1 MERISWIR
9 NNLRD
14 FFFLEKKEDSL
25 YNETSYALFKIG
37 TVLKEFFM
45 NLLTADKI
53 SKNFTDKPVL
63 NNISLGINEKDKI
76 GVIGVNGTGKSTLL
90 KILAGKEEP
99 DEGNVVKGNDVRVE
113 YLAQTPE
120 FDDTYTLLENVTR
133 AHEHVG
139 DGWNVEGEAKAMLGK
154 LGIVDWD
161 MKPSKLSGGQ
171 RKRAAL
177 VRTLL
182 TPADILI
189 LDEPTNHLDN
199 AMAEWLEEYLNSF
212 RGAFIM
218 ITHDRYFLDKVTNKI
233 VEIDKG
239 HLYTYETNYTGFLEL
254 KLEREE
260 MELATERKKKSLYRQ
275 DLAWMMRGARARST
289 KQKAHIQRFEELRDR
304 EKIEETGKVEIT
316 ALASRLGKKTIELSH
331 LQKAFGEKKIVEDF
345 TYIFLPLDRIGI
357 VGGNGAG
364 KSTLLKMITGVE
376 KYDGGSIEIGPTV
389 KIGYFAQECETMNPK
404 QRVID
409 YIKEVA
415 EYIETS
421 EGSASASQML
431 ERFLFSGAMQYSNI
445 EKLSGGERRRLYLLK
460 ILMEAPNVLI
470 LDEPTNDLDIQ
481 TLRILEDYLDSFPGI
496 VISVSHDRYFLDRVV
511 RRIFAFEGNGQ
522 IERYEGGFTDYWNKA
537 KAKEESLQSGKEPLE
552 KSEPKKSKKEYKT
565 REKKLKFT
573 YAEQKEFDTIDAD
586 IEALE
591 QAIEQAEKEILAN
604 AKDFVKLQEITNRKE
619 ELQQKLEEKM
629 DRWVYLNDL
638 AEKIQN
644 SKG

>member
-1 MERISWIR
+1 
-9 NNLRD
+9 
-14 FFFLEKKEDSL
+14 
-25 YNETSYALFKIG
+25 
-37 TVLKEFFM
+37 M
-45 NLLTADKI
+45 NLLTAEKI
-53 SKNFTDKPVL
+53 SRNFTDKVVL
-63 NNISLGINEKDKI
+63 NQVSLGINKNDKI

-99 DEGNVVKGNDVRVE
+99 DEGRVVKGNDVRIE

-120 FDDTYTLLENVTR
+120 FDDKYTVLENVIKS
-133 AHEHVG
+133 HEHAS
-139 DGWNVEGEAKAMLGK
+139 DGWNVEGEAKVMLGK
-154 LGIVDWD
+154 LGITDWNE
-161 MKPSKLSGGQ
+161 KPSNLSGGQ

-199 AMAEWLEEYLNSF
+199 AMAEWLEDYLNRF
-212 RGAFIM
+212 NGAFIM

-239 HLYTYETNYTGFLEL
+239 NLYTYETNYSGFLEL

-260 MELATERKKKSLYRQ
+260 MELATERKKKALYRQ
-275 DLAWMMRGARARST
+275 DLAWIMRGARARST

-304 EKIEETGKVEIT
+304 EKIEEVKNVEIT
-316 ALASRLGKKTIELSH
+316 ALASRLGKKTIELKDIC
-331 LQKAFGEKKIVEDF
+331 KAFDEKILIKDF
-345 TYIFLPLDRIGI
+345 SYIFLKTDRIGI

-364 KSTLLKMITGVE
+364 KSTLLKIITGIE
-376 KYDGGSIEIGPTV
+376 QADSGSIEIGPTV
-389 KIGYFAQECETMNPK
+389 KIGYFSQECEKMNGK
-404 QRVID
+404 QKVID

-431 ERFLFSGAMQYSNI
+431 ERFLFTGAMQYSLI

-481 TLRILEDYLDSFPGI
+481 TLRILEDYLDTFPGI
-496 VISVSHDRYFLDRVV
+496 VITVSHDRYFLDRVV
-511 RRIFAFEGNGQ
+511 RRIFAFEGNGEIRQ
-522 IERYEGGFTDYWNKA
+522 YEGGFTDYWLKTREKEKTAVQRDTEVVAEKKTKKNYNKN
-537 KAKEESLQSGKEPLE
+537 
-552 KSEPKKSKKEYKT
+552 

-573 YAEQKEFDTIDAD
+573 YAEQKEFETIDED
-586 IEALE
+586 IATLE
-591 QAIEQAEKEILAN
+591 EQLDQIEKDILAN
-604 AKDFVKLQEITNRKE
+604 AKDFVKLQELTDKKDEI
-619 ELQQKLEEKM
+619 QQQLDHKM
-629 DRWVYLNDL
+629 ERWVYLNDL
-638 AEKIQN
+638 AEQIQAE
-644 SKG
+644 KA

>member
-1 MERISWIR
+1 M
-9 NNLRD
+9 
-14 FFFLEKKEDSL
+14 
-25 YNETSYALFKIG
+25 YNKTSYAL
-37 TVLKEFFM
+37 VLREAGKKEFYM
-45 NLLTADKI
+45 NLLTAEKI
-53 SKNFTDKPVL
+53 SKNFTDKVVL
-63 NNISLGINEKDKI
+63 NQVSLGVNKNDKI

-99 DEGNVVKGNDVRVE
+99 DEGRVVKGNDVRLE

-120 FDDTYTLLENVTR
+120 FDDRYTLLENVIR
-133 AHEHVG
+133 SHEHAG

-161 MKPSKLSGGQ
+161 RKPSEFSGGQ

-199 AMAEWLEEYLNSF
+199 AMAEWLEEYLNRF
-212 RGAFIM
+212 NGAFIM
-218 ITHDRYFLDKVTNKI
+218 ITHDRYFLDEVTNKI

-239 HLYTYETNYTGFLEL
+239 NLYMYETNYSGFLEL

-260 MELATERKKKSLYRQ
+260 MELATERKKKALYRQ
-275 DLAWMMRGARARST
+275 DLAWIMRGARARST

-304 EKIEETGKVEIT
+304 DKIEETKNVEIT
-316 ALASRLGKKTIELSH
+316 ALASRLGKKTIELKNIC
-331 LQKAFGEKKIVEDF
+331 KAYNDKKLISDF
-345 TYIFLPLDRIGI
+345 SYIFLKTDRIGI
-357 VGGNGAG
+357 VGENGAG
-364 KSTLLKMITGVE
+364 KSTLLKIITGLEQADSGEV
-376 KYDGGSIEIGPTV
+376 EIGPTV
-389 KIGYFAQECETMNPK
+389 RIGYFSQECEKMDGK
-404 QRVID
+404 QKVID

-431 ERFLFSGAMQYSNI
+431 ERFLFTGAMQYSRI
-445 EKLSGGERRRLYLLK
+445 EKLSGGEKRRLYLLK

-481 TLRILEDYLDSFPGI
+481 TLRILEDYLDTFPGI
-496 VISVSHDRYFLDRVV
+496 VITVSHDRYFLDRVV
-511 RRIFAFEGNGQ
+511 RRIFAFEGKGVIRQ
-522 IERYEGGFTDYWNKA
+522 YEGGFTDYWI
-537 KAKEESLQSGKEPLE
+537 KAKEKEATLTGNAITTT
-552 KSEPKKSKKEYKT
+552 SEKKSKKEYKN

-573 YAEQKEFDTIDAD
+573 YAEQKEFETIDED
-586 IEALE
+586 IASLE
-591 QAIEQAEKEILAN
+591 EKIEQAEQDILAN
-604 AKDFVKLQEITNRKE
+604 AKDFVKLQELTKEKE
-619 ELQQKLEEKM
+619 ELQQQLDEKM

-638 AEKIQN
+638 AEQIQAG
-644 SKG
+644 KA